1 MHEELFRDEYRLKGA
16 DDLEFLIS
24 PVVIKRLDKSKDTV
38 VYCWSGASSSF
49 LYFALRLM
57 GYQVRNYDES
67 WNVWSETNDVLT
79 IPITNVSVEP
89 SFAYK
94 GSTVKIYAEV
104 ELRSEMKEESKGSL
118 IIHGNGKAPY
128 NPGSFCAGCSGVYA
142 VPLPTTDVS
151 FVRAYIHK
159 EDNVGTTVVMHD
171 YNGDGRYEGE
181 WQTYSAEEGT
191 YYIVIEATD
200 GELKTT
206 SAATVEVAID
216 AAGP

>member
-1 MHEELFRDEYRLKGA
+1 
-16 DDLEFLIS
+16 
-24 PVVIKRLDKSKDTV
+24 
-38 VYCWSGASSSF
+38 
-49 LYFALRLM
+49 M

-67 WNVWSETNDVLT
+67 WNVWCETNDVLT
-79 IPITNVSVEP
+79 IPISNVSVEP

-104 ELRSEMKEESKGSL
+104 ELRSEMKEES
-118 IIHGNGKAPY
+118 
-128 NPGSFCAGCSGVYA
+128 
-142 VPLPTTDVS
+142 PTTDVS
-151 FVRAYIHK
+151 FVRAYIRK
-159 EDNVGTTVVMHD
+159 EDNVGTTIVMHD

-181 WQTYSAEEGT
+181 WQTYSTEEGT